1 MIIFLLLNICTVI
14 WVMSQTVADSV
25 RIHFQPRSGRI
36 KPDYD
41 NSFLCDFLERIH
53 RNAAGGNV
61 ERLVV
66 RAYTSPDGVS
76 TDNIQLSANR
86 CRSVADYI
94 ISQTGVDPV
103 LIDMH
108 PGGIAWDKLRD
119 MIAADSCV
127 PGRMKA
133 LDIIDHTP
141 IWVRDVYGDITGGRK
156 KGLMDLKE
164 GQTYLWLRQ
173 HFFDR
178 LHYATVVLYVKQ
190 SEVVPHAPLARVI
203 QDGKVKTPAFI
214 ADSVIVNKLQLPCL
228 SVIKSICP
236 SAAESGRLSAGR
248 LALKTNLLYAAVL
261 LPSIELEWRLSDY
274 WTMGVEGNMA
284 WWKKRTDH
292 KCYQLAIANTMVRRW
307 MRGGSLRKGFYIGAF
322 AGAGL
327 YDFENG
333 KKGYLGEGVMAGLSI
348 GYLWPLGRHFAIEAE
363 AGGGWMMT
371 RYKEYIPYEGHHLY
385 VRTQNMNFFGP
396 LKLKL
401 AIVWLLGHKVNR
413 GEEKGDRV

>member
-1 MIIFLLLNICTVI
+1 
-14 WVMSQTVADSV
+14 MS
-25 RIHFQPRSGRI
+25 
-36 KPDYD
+36 
-41 NSFLCDFLERIH
+41 
-53 RNAAGGNV
+53 
-61 ERLVV
+61 
-66 RAYTSPDGVS
+66 
-76 TDNIQLSANR
+76 
-86 CRSVADYI
+86 
-94 ISQTGVDPV
+94 
-103 LIDMH
+103 
-108 PGGIAWDKLRD
+108 
-119 MIAADSCV
+119 
-127 PGRMKA
+127 
-133 LDIIDHTP
+133 
-141 IWVRDVYGDITGGRK
+141 
-156 KGLMDLKE
+156 
-164 GQTYLWLRQ
+164 
-173 HFFDR
+173 
-178 LHYATVVLYVKQ
+178 
-190 SEVVPHAPLARVI
+190 
-203 QDGKVKTPAFI
+203 
-214 ADSVIVNKLQLPCL
+214 CL
-228 SVIKSICP
+228 SVMKSIWL
-236 SAAESGRLSAGR
+236 SASESGRQSAGR

-401 AIVWLLGHKVNR
+401 AIVWLLGHKANR

>member
-1 MIIFLLLNICTVI
+1 
-14 WVMSQTVADSV
+14 MSQTVADSV

-86 CRSVADYI
+86 CQSVADYI

-141 IWVRDVYGDITGGRK
+141 IWVRDVHGDITGGRK

-190 SEVVPHAPLARVI
+190 AEVVPHAPLARVI
-203 QDGKVKTPAFI
+203 QDDKVKTPAFI
-214 ADSVIVNKLQLPCL
+214 ADSVIVNKLQMPCL
-228 SVIKSICP
+228 SVMKSIWL
-236 SAAESGRLSAGR
+236 SASESGRQSAGR

-284 WWKKRTDH
+284 WWK
-292 KCYQLAIANTMVRRW
+292 N
-307 MRGGSLRKGFYIGAF
+307 
-322 AGAGL
+322 
-327 YDFENG
+327 
-333 KKGYLGEGVMAGLSI
+333 
-348 GYLWPLGRHFAIEAE
+348 
-363 AGGGWMMT
+363 
-371 RYKEYIPYEGHHLY
+371 
-385 VRTQNMNFFGP
+385 
-396 LKLKL
+396 
-401 AIVWLLGHKVNR
+401 
-413 GEEKGDRV
+413 